1 MYNYGFT
8 ICLDGVVLD
17 TTGAQKPSL
26 SVVTNKTHIFCSGW
40 ALGLAVFNVKTNLHL
55 VDAAESRTAI
65 HHLLTQSSHM
75 TTTPPTL
82 MITEQSHD
90 HDPTH
95 LNDYTEQSHDHLT
108 PPTLIHVS

>member
-82 MITEQSHD
+82 MVTQS
-90 HDPTH
+90 
-95 LNDYTEQSHDHLT
+95 SHMTTT
-108 PPTLIHVS
+108 PPTLMITQSSHMTT